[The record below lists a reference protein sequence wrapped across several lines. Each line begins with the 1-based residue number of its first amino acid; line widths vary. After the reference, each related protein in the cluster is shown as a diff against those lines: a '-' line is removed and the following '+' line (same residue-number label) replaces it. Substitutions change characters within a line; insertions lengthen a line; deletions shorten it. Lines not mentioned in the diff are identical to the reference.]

1 MTNSKNSTNNSS
13 KSDEL
18 YAIAETSG
26 QQFWFEVN
34 RYYDIDR
41 LNAKEKDKIT
51 LEKVLLLKDNDSIT
65 IGKPYV
71 KDAKIEL
78 EVVSHKRDKK
88 ILVYKMRP
96 KKKTRRKM
104 GHRQELTRVMVK
116 SIKIGK
122 SVPKSSSKKEETVKK
137 ETKPKSEKSTNLTI
151 LMAHKKGTGSTR
163 NGRDSNSKRLGVKAY
178 GGEKVTAGSIL
189 IRQRGTSFLPGINVG
204 KGKDD
209 TLFAL
214 KEGTVSFESIKRNL
228 RNRKRV
234 NIVI

>member
-1 MTNSKNSTNNSS
+1 MTNSKNSSNNSS
-13 KSDEL
+13 KNKGNEL

-51 LEKVLLLKDNDSIT
+51 LEKVLLIKDKESIT

-116 SIKIGK
+116 SISIGK
-122 SVPKSSSKKEETVKK
+122 SLPKSTAKK
-137 ETKPKSEKSTNLTI
+137 ETKPNSEKSTN
-151 LMAHKKGTGSTR
+151 
-163 NGRDSNSKRLGVKAY
+163 
-178 GGEKVTAGSIL
+178 
-189 IRQRGTSFLPGINVG
+189 
-204 KGKDD
+204 
-209 TLFAL
+209 
-214 KEGTVSFESIKRNL
+214 
-228 RNRKRV
+228 
-234 NIVI
+234 

>member
-1 MTNSKNSTNNSS
+1 MTDSKNSPNNSS
-13 KSDEL
+13 KSSEL

-41 LNAKEKDKIT
+41 INANSKDKII
-51 LEKVLLLKDNDSIT
+51 LEKVLLIKDKNSVS

-116 SIKIGK
+116 SISIGK
-122 SVPKSSSKKEETVKK
+122 SSPKSSSKKETVKK
-137 ETKPKSEKSTNLTI
+137 ETKQKSEKSTN
-151 LMAHKKGTGSTR
+151 
-163 NGRDSNSKRLGVKAY
+163 
-178 GGEKVTAGSIL
+178 
-189 IRQRGTSFLPGINVG
+189 
-204 KGKDD
+204 
-209 TLFAL
+209 
-214 KEGTVSFESIKRNL
+214 
-228 RNRKRV
+228 
-234 NIVI
+234 

>member
-1 MTNSKNSTNNSS
+1 MTNSKSPTNNS
-13 KSDEL
+13 KNNEL
-18 YAIAETSG
+18 FAIAETSG

-51 LEKVLLLKDNDSIT
+51 LEKVLVLKDKDSIT

-116 SIKIGK
+116 SITLDKG
-122 SVPKSSSKKEETVKK
+122 SPKSSSKKETVKK
-137 ETKPKSEKSTNLTI
+137 ETKPKSEKSTN
-151 LMAHKKGTGSTR
+151 
-163 NGRDSNSKRLGVKAY
+163 
-178 GGEKVTAGSIL
+178 
-189 IRQRGTSFLPGINVG
+189 
-204 KGKDD
+204 
-209 TLFAL
+209 
-214 KEGTVSFESIKRNL
+214 
-228 RNRKRV
+228 
-234 NIVI
+234 

>member
-1 MTNSKNSTNNSS
+1 MTNSKKSSNNS
-13 KSDEL
+13 KNNEL

-26 QQFWFEVN
+26 QQFWFEVD

-51 LEKVLLLKDNDSIT
+51 LEKVLLLKDKNSIT
-65 IGKPYV
+65 VGKPYV

-116 SIKIGK
+116 SITLGN
-122 SVPKSSSKKEETVKK
+122 SAPKSSKK
-137 ETKPKSEKSTNLTI
+137 ETKPKSEKSTN
-151 LMAHKKGTGSTR
+151 
-163 NGRDSNSKRLGVKAY
+163 
-178 GGEKVTAGSIL
+178 
-189 IRQRGTSFLPGINVG
+189 
-204 KGKDD
+204 
-209 TLFAL
+209 
-214 KEGTVSFESIKRNL
+214 
-228 RNRKRV
+228 
-234 NIVI
+234 

>member
-1 MTNSKNSTNNSS
+1 MANSKTPSNNSS
-13 KSDEL
+13 NSNEF

-41 LNAKEKDKIT
+41 LNAQEKDKIT
-51 LEKVLLLKDNDSIT
+51 IEKVLLLKDKNSIT
-65 IGKPYV
+65 IGKPYI

-116 SIKIGK
+116 SISLGK
-122 SVPKSSSKKEETVKK
+122 SVPKSSSKKETVKK
-137 ETKPKSEKSTNLTI
+137 ETKPKSEKSTN
-151 LMAHKKGTGSTR
+151 
-163 NGRDSNSKRLGVKAY
+163 
-178 GGEKVTAGSIL
+178 
-189 IRQRGTSFLPGINVG
+189 
-204 KGKDD
+204 
-209 TLFAL
+209 
-214 KEGTVSFESIKRNL
+214 
-228 RNRKRV
+228 
-234 NIVI
+234 

>member
-1 MTNSKNSTNNSS
+1 MTNSKKTSNNSP
-13 KSDEL
+13 KSNEL

-51 LEKVLLLKDNDSIT
+51 IEKVLLLKDKNSIT
-65 IGKPYV
+65 IGKPYI

-116 SIKIGK
+116 SISKG
-122 SVPKSSSKKEETVKK
+122 SSSPKSSSSKKETVKK
-137 ETKPKSEKSTNLTI
+137 ETKPKTVKS
-151 LMAHKKGTGSTR
+151 
-163 NGRDSNSKRLGVKAY
+163 SN
-178 GGEKVTAGSIL
+178 
-189 IRQRGTSFLPGINVG
+189 
-204 KGKDD
+204 
-209 TLFAL
+209 
-214 KEGTVSFESIKRNL
+214 
-228 RNRKRV
+228 
-234 NIVI
+234 

>member
-1 MTNSKNSTNNSS
+1 MTNSKKSSNNSS
-13 KSDEL
+13 KSNEL

-26 QQFWFEVN
+26 QQFWFEVD

-51 LEKVLLLKDNDSIT
+51 LEKVLVLKDKDSIT

-122 SVPKSSSKKEETVKK
+122 SVPESSSKKEETLKK
-137 ETKPKSEKSTNLTI
+137 ETKPKSEKSTN
-151 LMAHKKGTGSTR
+151 
-163 NGRDSNSKRLGVKAY
+163 
-178 GGEKVTAGSIL
+178 
-189 IRQRGTSFLPGINVG
+189 
-204 KGKDD
+204 
-209 TLFAL
+209 
-214 KEGTVSFESIKRNL
+214 
-228 RNRKRV
+228 
-234 NIVI
+234 

>member
-1 MTNSKNSTNNSS
+1 MTNSKNSSNNS
-13 KSDEL
+13 KNDEL

-51 LEKVLLLKDNDSIT
+51 LDKVLLLKDKDSINL
-65 IGKPYV
+65 GKPYV

-116 SIKIGK
+116 SISIGK
-122 SVPKSSSKKEETVKK
+122 STPKSSSKKETVKK
-137 ETKPKSEKSTNLTI
+137 ETKPKSVKSTT
-151 LMAHKKGTGSTR
+151 
-163 NGRDSNSKRLGVKAY
+163 
-178 GGEKVTAGSIL
+178 
-189 IRQRGTSFLPGINVG
+189 
-204 KGKDD
+204 
-209 TLFAL
+209 
-214 KEGTVSFESIKRNL
+214 
-228 RNRKRV
+228 
-234 NIVI
+234 

>member
-1 MTNSKNSTNNSS
+1 MTNSKNTTNNS
-13 KSDEL
+13 KSNEL

-26 QQFWFEVN
+26 QQFWFEEN
-34 RYYDIDR
+34 KYYDIDR

-51 LEKVLLLKDNDSIT
+51 LEKVLLLKDKGTIS

-78 EVVSHKRDKK
+78 EVISHRRDKK

-122 SVPKSSSKKEETVKK
+122 SSPKSSTKKDTVIK
-137 ETKPKSEKSTNLTI
+137 ETKPKSEKSTN
-151 LMAHKKGTGSTR
+151 
-163 NGRDSNSKRLGVKAY
+163 
-178 GGEKVTAGSIL
+178 
-189 IRQRGTSFLPGINVG
+189 
-204 KGKDD
+204 
-209 TLFAL
+209 
-214 KEGTVSFESIKRNL
+214 
-228 RNRKRV
+228 
-234 NIVI
+234 

>member
-1 MTNSKNSTNNSS
+1 MTNSKNSSNNSS
-13 KSDEL
+13 ESNEL

-26 QQFWFEVN
+26 QQFWFEVD

-51 LEKVLLLKDNDSIT
+51 LEKVLVLKDKESIT

-116 SIKIGK
+116 SIRVGNNA
-122 SVPKSSSKKEETVKK
+122 PKSSSKKEETVKK
-137 ETKPKSEKSTNLTI
+137 ETKPKSEKSTN
-151 LMAHKKGTGSTR
+151 
-163 NGRDSNSKRLGVKAY
+163 
-178 GGEKVTAGSIL
+178 
-189 IRQRGTSFLPGINVG
+189 
-204 KGKDD
+204 
-209 TLFAL
+209 
-214 KEGTVSFESIKRNL
+214 
-228 RNRKRV
+228 
-234 NIVI
+234 

>member
-1 MTNSKNSTNNSS
+1 MTTSKKSSDNSS
-13 KSDEL
+13 RNNEL

-51 LEKVLLLKDNDSIT
+51 LDKVLLVKDKGSIS
-65 IGKPYV
+65 IGKPYI

-88 ILVYKMRP
+88 IIVYKMRP

-116 SIKIGK
+116 SITIGK
-122 SVPKSSSKKEETVKK
+122 GSPKTSSKKEAVKK
-137 ETKPKSEKSTNLTI
+137 TTKTKTEKSPN
-151 LMAHKKGTGSTR
+151 
-163 NGRDSNSKRLGVKAY
+163 
-178 GGEKVTAGSIL
+178 
-189 IRQRGTSFLPGINVG
+189 
-204 KGKDD
+204 
-209 TLFAL
+209 
-214 KEGTVSFESIKRNL
+214 
-228 RNRKRV
+228 
-234 NIVI
+234 